1 MDNAQWLA
9 AVVVAFLAAVVPT
22 FLYILLIRWLDRYE
36 KEPAWLLA
44 AAFLWGAMPAVVI
57 SLIFELIL
65 GLPWQLAGGSLLT
78 GFVEASLIAPVVEEA
93 VKALALWGLLAMF
106 RAEFD
111 DVLDGVIYGALI
123 GFGFAMTEHFFYLLG
138 SFGEGGFSS
147 LATTA
152 VLRVGVF
159 GFTHAIFTAITGAGF
174 GYARNVPNRSTGRLI
189 IFVAWAGAVTFH
201 AVHNFGAALVQA
213 FPGALILSL
222 VNNMAGFL
230 LVGLIVLLA
239 LSQEKRW
246 IAEEL
251 WDEIGV
257 SLSEEGYAVLIRRR
271 AGVARRM
278 GKLACMAGIRVSK
291 LAELRRLAT
300 ELAFKKAQHR
310 AGDRSPKLE
319 ESIARLR
326 QELMALQ
333 DAAVCST
340 DLG

>member
-44 AAFLWGAMPAVVI
+44 AAFLWGAMPAVII

-78 GFVEASLIAPVVEEA
+78 GFVEASLIAPVVEET
-93 VKALALWGLLAMF
+93 VKALTLWGLLAMF

-174 GYARNVPNRSTGRLI
+174 GYARNVPNRSAGRLI

-201 AVHNFGAALVQA
+201 AVHNFGATLVQA

-251 WDEIGV
+251 RDEIGV

-278 GKLACMAGIRVSK
+278 GKLACVAGIRVSK

-300 ELAFKKAQHR
+300 ELAFKKAQYR

-326 QELMALQ
+326 QELMVLQ

>member
-1 MDNAQWLA
+1 MDNVQWMA
-9 AVVVAFLAAVVPT
+9 AVVVAFLAAAIPT
-22 FLYILLIRWLDRYE
+22 FLYVLLIRWLDRYE

-44 AAFLWGAMPAVVI
+44 AAFLWGAMPAVII
-57 SLIFELIL
+57 SLIFEFIL

-78 GFVEASLIAPVVEEA
+78 GFVEASLIAPIVEEV
-93 VKALALWGLLAMF
+93 VKALALWGLLVIF

-147 LATTA
+147 LITTA
-152 VLRVGVF
+152 VLRVGIF
-159 GFTHAIFTAITGAGF
+159 GFTHAVFTAITGAGF
-174 GYARNVPNRSTGRLI
+174 GYARNAPSRNAGRLM
-189 IFVAWAGAVTFH
+189 IFVALAGAMAFH
-201 AVHNFGAALVQA
+201 AVHNFGATLVQA

-222 VNNMAGFL
+222 ANNAAGFL
-230 LVGLIVLLA
+230 LVGLIILLA

-251 WDEIGV
+251 RDEIGV

-271 AGVARRM
+271 AGAARRM

-326 QELMALQ
+326 QEIITLQ
-333 DAAVCST
+333 DTFACPT
-340 DLG
+340 DLE